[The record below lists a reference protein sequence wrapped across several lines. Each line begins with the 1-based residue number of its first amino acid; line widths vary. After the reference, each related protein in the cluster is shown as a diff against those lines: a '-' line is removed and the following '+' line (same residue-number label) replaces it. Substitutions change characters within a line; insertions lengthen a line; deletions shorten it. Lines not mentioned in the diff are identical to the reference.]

1 LTECRD
7 ALVDAVAQLGA
18 GARLYGAVG
27 CGGRGRR
34 LADVRPSC
42 GHHAPRSPCSDGSG
56 WHRASTRG
64 EKDTSSSSSGRWGG
78 DPKTFTRVRTDVDA
92 GALPADPQLHDVA
105 SAYAS
110 HRLANPGPAW
120 TGPPWLAFA
129 IPLGYFVIA
138 AVNTAMSAGYVV
150 LGLAWL
156 LLATMGY
163 RRTHVLPPRRNLSR
177 WLRPVGV
184 KPLVSLP
191 PVVG

>member
-1 LTECRD
+1 MRWWMLLPSWARVLGSM
-7 ALVDAVAQLGA
+7 ALWAAAAGVAVWQMSDHRAVITLLVA
-18 GARLYGAVG
+18 LALMAVG
-27 CGGRGRR
+27 GIAQALEERKIRR
-34 LADVRPSC
+34 VPHLV
-42 GHHAPRSPCSDGSG
+42 G
-56 WHRASTRG
+56 
-64 EKDTSSSSSGRWGG
+64 WGG

-163 RRTHVLPPRRNLSR
+163 RRTHVLPPRWQRIVNTLTDTPPSG
-177 WLRPVGV
+177 PVETV
-184 KPLVSLP
+184 RHP
-191 PVVG
+191 